1 MGMNEKKL
9 TEQEF
14 KVLLYVMWLEEYED
28 KDYPDY
34 TVGQKI
40 DVYGS
45 EPMAMD
51 ALELFD
57 ILDRFVAIGLMEMD
71 DINDMYELTE
81 LGRKH
86 LKSVSALDGL
96 VEDEW
101 ATKIWNGT
109 VTIQEF
115 IKEYGVDILSTVA
128 QIIFAK

>member
-1 MGMNEKKL
+1 MSISEKKL

-14 KVLLYVMWLEEYED
+14 KVLLYLMWLD
-28 KDYPDY
+28 RFDDPDYPDY

-51 ALELFD
+51 ALEFFD
-57 ILDRFVAIGLMEMD
+57 ILDKLVGIGLMEMD

-81 LGRKH
+81 LGQKH
-86 LKSVSALDGL
+86 LKRIGSLDGL
-96 VEDEW
+96 VKDDF
-101 ATKIWNGT
+101 AVKIWNGT
-109 VTIQEF
+109 VSIQDF

-128 QIIFAK
+128 QIIFA